1 MKKTA
6 ILLTVISTMLLTG
19 CTRAEAILE
28 QVFLNQ
34 SGILEDQDYIKFSE
48 YKNQGKLN
56 ANGVYDPE
64 KSNGN
69 IVDAGKR
76 TGKVHVTFAENK
88 YMDIKYYTDSELK
101 NEINTLSCYLNPSDS
116 IYSSK
121 PDTLNPNS
129 NSYKISEYRIR
140 EYDENNRV
148 SDEHRVPYTEETTFI
163 YQIPEDFLGTDISIL
178 PVGEYQD
185 RTLSMKVF
193 YKDEESLQ
201 HELNNAGKWLVNGKV
216 NNGNNASIS
225 AIEPYTLVFD
235 FDENN
240 YFYVGSEPKPFTQ
253 EPITVGLV
261 EFLEANPTEAD
272 KEYSVEL
279 QKYLSLAIRIDQ
291 DGSIGINNSAEYK
304 IHKGK
309 VEKLEKLKYGDSIII
324 ETEGFISILDGDYT
338 HVVASKDPLT
348 KGFRYNLRITQDS
361 EDAAAEKLSK
371 IITINRSFK
380 VNLTENSD
388 YGVCTYKLD
397 GVEVSGIQSISE
409 AQKLNLTYKITNPDY
424 EFAEQPGGIVK
435 WINQLINKAEMTV
448 TIPIGASLDDKPID
462 PDDWVKIIRKGE

>member
-1 MKKTA
+1 M
-6 ILLTVISTMLLTG
+6 
-19 CTRAEAILE
+19 
-28 QVFLNQ
+28 
-34 SGILEDQDYIKFSE
+34 
-48 YKNQGKLN
+48 
-56 ANGVYDPE
+56 
-64 KSNGN
+64 
-69 IVDAGKR
+69 
-76 TGKVHVTFAENK
+76 
-88 YMDIKYYTDSELK
+88 
-101 NEINTLSCYLNPSDS
+101 
-116 IYSSK
+116 
-121 PDTLNPNS
+121 
-129 NSYKISEYRIR
+129 
-140 EYDENNRV
+140 
-148 SDEHRVPYTEETTFI
+148 
-163 YQIPEDFLGTDISIL
+163 
-178 PVGEYQD
+178 
-185 RTLSMKVF
+185 
-193 YKDEESLQ
+193 
-201 HELNNAGKWLVNGKV
+201 
-216 NNGNNASIS
+216 
-225 AIEPYTLVFD
+225 
-235 FDENN
+235 
-240 YFYVGSEPKPFTQ
+240 
-253 EPITVGLV
+253 
-261 EFLEANPTEAD
+261 
-272 KEYSVEL
+272 